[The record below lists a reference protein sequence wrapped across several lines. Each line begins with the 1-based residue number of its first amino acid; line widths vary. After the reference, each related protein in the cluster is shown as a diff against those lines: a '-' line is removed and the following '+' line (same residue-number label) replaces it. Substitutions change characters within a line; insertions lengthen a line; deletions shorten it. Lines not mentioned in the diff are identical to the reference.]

1 MSIWQING
9 YFVKDISKNFFSLM
23 KYYNQIIETIAFNF
37 ARNHK
42 DRVNINLL

>member
-9 YFVKDISKNFFSLM
+9 YFVKIISKICFSLV

-42 DRVNINLL
+42 DRVNIYLL